1 VKLWKSFVSVSGRP
15 SIGQSG
21 IQLSAPTNV
30 YHCCVPKT
38 GSQWIRKIL
47 SDPQVCRYSGL
58 TPYHYQSKLPGKRDS
73 RPLKDRVFVEPFP
86 TRTIISPLYISFEK
100 FTLLPKP
107 QVYRVFFVQRD
118 PRDILISWYFSMK
131 HSHPILG
138 NIPQLRQTLNAA
150 SFQEGI
156 LYAME
161 HLHRSGHF
169 EALASWIDAPK
180 SDPNAAVFRFEDL
193 IGPTSPDVFTALFK
207 HCGISIPRDVLNTIL
222 AKHSFQALSGREQGD
237 EKPEAHYRKGIS
249 GDWKNYLNDDLLKRF
264 EDLTGD
270 LIARLR

>member
-1 VKLWKSFVSVSGRP
+1 VQLWKSLVRLSGRT
-15 SIGQSG
+15 SLGRSG
-21 IQLSAPTNV
+21 SQYSTPMNV

-47 SDPQVCRYSGL
+47 SDPLASQYSGL
-58 TPYHYQSKLPGKRDS
+58 NTYHYQSKLPGKRDS
-73 RPLKDRVFVEPFP
+73 RPIKDRVFAEPFP
-86 TRTIISPLYISFEK
+86 IGSVISPLYISFES
-100 FTLLPKP
+100 FTFLPKP
-107 QVYRVFFVQRD
+107 QVYRAFFVQRD
-118 PRDILISWYFSMK
+118 PRDILVSWYFSMK

-150 SFQEGI
+150 RFEDGI

-193 IGPTSPDVFTALFK
+193 IGPTSLDVFSALFK
-207 HCGISIPRDVLNTIL
+207 HCNIFIPRDVLKGIL
-222 AKHSFQALSGREQGD
+222 TKYSFQALSGREQGD
-237 EKPEAHYRKGIS
+237 ERPEAHYRKGIS
-249 GDWKNYLNDDLLKRF
+249 GDWKNYLDEALLKRF
-264 EDLTGD
+264 EDLTGN
-270 LIARLR
+270 LIARLG